1 MLRLWGMQNVAT
13 FHPSNTSQKAC
24 GPGVS
29 PLYSWRGIDFIP
41 RVGYAYRTFAVRPLN
56 DDWEK

>member
-1 MLRLWGMQNVAT
+1 MLRRWGMQNVAT
-13 FHPSNTSQKAC
+13 FHPSTSSQKAC

-29 PLYSWRGIDFIP
+29 LPLFLEGIDFIP